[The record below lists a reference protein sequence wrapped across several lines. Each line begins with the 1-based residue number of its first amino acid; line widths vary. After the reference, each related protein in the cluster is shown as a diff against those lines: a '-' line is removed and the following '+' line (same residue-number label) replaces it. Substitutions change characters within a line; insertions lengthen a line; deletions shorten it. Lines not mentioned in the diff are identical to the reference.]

1 MMRRTL
7 LSALALLLFAVPTSA
22 QPAKNP
28 ELQKVADAF
37 VAAWNK
43 ADAKALAALHTE
55 TAIRSDSQG
64 QITVGRA
71 AIEQAFTKAF
81 AGELKGTKLVVTP
94 GDERAVNADLV
105 MTSGTWEIT
114 GGTPPPTGAPTK
126 GTYLNTLVKQGG
138 KWLIAGSAPIPAPKP

>member
-7 LSALALLLFAVPTSA
+7 LSSLALLLFAVPTPA

-55 TAIRSDSQG
+55 NAIRADTQG
-64 QITVGRA
+64 QVTVGRA
-71 AIEQAFTKAF
+71 AIEQGFTKAF
-81 AGELKGTKLVVTP
+81 AAELKGTKLVVTP
-94 GDERAVNADLV
+94 GDERAVNADLA
-105 MTSGTWEIT
+105 MTSGAWEIDRKST
-114 GGTPPPTGAPTK
+114 R
-126 GTYLNTLVKQGG
+126 LN
-138 KWLIAGSAPIPAPKP
+138 